1 MSTLFRL
8 KIESSPR
15 FHELNGLYLQGPRD
29 AKTVRKLGYA
39 FDKDPAKA
47 WPFATRGEVSRKQAV
62 LARHMSWP
70 RSSLQI
76 EEYTP

>member
-1 MSTLFRL
+1 MRAFVLAFAT
-8 KIESSPR
+8 K
-15 FHELNGLYLQGPRD
+15 NTTMRD
-29 AKTVRKLGYA
+29 MDTTRQHQTGG
-39 FDKDPAKA
+39 
-47 WPFATRGEVSRKQAV
+47 ATRGEASRKQAV